1 MCVCAQ
7 KPVQPR
13 YVLVMTLSV
22 SLFSRPHPSMCLF
35 CLGLKWTP
43 AHVEKSRP
51 LKTDTCTRTHTHKH
65 AQIRIYS
72 VSLHNFKTL
81 TRLLLYFHNIYESLS
96 LYLSFY
102 VNPTMVCHYL
112 LILYVPS
119 FLNKKINHIPQ
130 MLNNILHKCHTQS
143 LRLLPLTFGYM
154 RTRCLY
160 ADMSVPGRASGKQ

>member
-81 TRLLLYFHNIYESLS
+81 TQLLLYFHNIYESLS
-96 LYLSFY
+96 IVFVILCQSNYGLSLF
-102 VNPTMVCHYL
+102 VDTLCAL
-112 LILYVPS
+112 
-119 FLNKKINHIPQ
+119 IPQ
-130 MLNNILHKCHTQS
+130 
-143 LRLLPLTFGYM
+143 
-154 RTRCLY
+154 
-160 ADMSVPGRASGKQ
+160 